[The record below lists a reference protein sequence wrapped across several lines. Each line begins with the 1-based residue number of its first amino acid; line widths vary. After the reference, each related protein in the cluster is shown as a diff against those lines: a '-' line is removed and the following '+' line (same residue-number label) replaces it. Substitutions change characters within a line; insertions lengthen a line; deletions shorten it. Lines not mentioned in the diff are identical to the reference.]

1 MHAGFWWGNRKE
13 TDPMEDLYM
22 DRGIILKW
30 ILKTLAGKAWINI
43 RQDTEKW
50 WAVGS
55 TVNTI

>member
-1 MHAGFWWGNRKE
+1 V
-13 TDPMEDLYM
+13 EDLGV

-30 ILKTLAGKAWINI
+30 MLKTLDGKAWTDI

-55 TVNTI
+55 TVNSI